1 MNCLK
6 SRYNTKRWRRK
17 KQHNVVLIKKKNE
30 TKQNDANAKDLAIK
44 VKQYRR
50 QKKKKRKLSRDFK
63 KYWQDYKEQQAHNLP
78 LTLL

>member
-1 MNCLK
+1 MDGHELKIKRYKMNCLK

-50 QKKKKRKLSRDFK
+50 QKKKKKTF
-63 KYWQDYKEQQAHNLP
+63 QGF
-78 LTLL
+78 